1 MQMIALHDLG
11 RINAQILCQA
21 DRYAGQVIELSGQDI
36 TGKDLQDAFSHA
48 AGRPIRYQRF
58 SEELLSEN
66 DFLKRLTAL
75 VDSGVVAGIAD
86 IAALEREFGPM
97 LRLDSGFP
105 AQEKR
110 CLKTHSAR
118 NRQISDCDDA

>member
-11 RINAQILCQA
+11 RINAQILCQP
-21 DRYAGQVIELSGQDI
+21 DLYAGRVIELSGQDI

-58 SEELLSEN
+58 SEELLSKN

-75 VDSGVVAGIAD
+75 VDNGVVAGIAD
-86 IAALEREFGPM
+86 IAALESEFGPM
-97 LRLDSGFP
+97 LRLEQWLSGP
-105 AQEKR
+105 G
-110 CLKTHSAR
+110 KTLFENALSAKSSSIGLR
-118 NRQISDCDDA
+118 